1 MFPPEK
7 KSSQGVAAQSRIC
20 RCTKLSISLDSR
32 VPDFAINDLEI
43 KPINWKLSYRVR
55 DQDPCNLDRAHMQ
68 AWSADESKLNS
79 NVNVGEKKESD
90 EKMEVMTGTN
100 EGTQRPQG
108 NGMDEASGTE
118 KGKETIE

>member
-1 MFPPEK
+1 
-7 KSSQGVAAQSRIC
+7 
-20 RCTKLSISLDSR
+20 
-32 VPDFAINDLEI
+32 
-43 KPINWKLSYRVR
+43 
-55 DQDPCNLDRAHMQ
+55 MQ

-79 NVNVGEKKESD
+79 NANVGEKKESD